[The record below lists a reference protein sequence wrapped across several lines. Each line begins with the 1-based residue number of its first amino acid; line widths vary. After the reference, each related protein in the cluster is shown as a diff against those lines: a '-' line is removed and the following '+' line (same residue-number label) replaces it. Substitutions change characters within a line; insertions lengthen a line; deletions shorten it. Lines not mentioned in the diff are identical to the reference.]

1 VILITGTSGFI
12 GKHLLHAAVE
22 KYGKENI
29 IALTSKPLK
38 EYNYLLHNNYQ
49 FKADFFSKND
59 YNGIDTVIHAGAY
72 TPKNGK
78 EANRINACN
87 QNIAF
92 TEKLLD
98 ARLPGL
104 KKIIYLSTLDVY
116 GEDAVITESTVVS
129 PLSFYGYSK
138 YYCEKMIEF
147 FCKEKNIQCCIL
159 RVGHVY
165 GPGEEAY
172 SKVIPNTIKKII
184 AGEQIE
190 IFGTGEDK
198 RAFIYIK
205 DAVTAIINSIESIN
219 DIGVVNLVSRNS
231 ISIKE
236 LVIKIISLSATNT
249 EIIYK
254 ENPLPSRNL
263 VFDSSKME
271 RYLLEKETGL
281 DSGLKEEI
289 EYMKKSYSK

>member
-12 GKHLLHAAVE
+12 GKHLLQAAVE
-22 KYGKENI
+22 KHGKENI

-38 EYNYLLHNNYQ
+38 EYKYILHNNYQ
-49 FKADFFSKND
+49 LDANCFDQDDFS
-59 YNGIDTVIHAGAY
+59 GIDTVIHAGAY
-72 TPKNGK
+72 TPKSGK

-87 QNIAF
+87 QNIVF
-92 TEKLLD
+92 TEKLLG
-98 ARLPGL
+98 ARLPNL

-129 PLSFYGYSK
+129 PLSLYGYSK
-138 YYCEKMIEF
+138 HYCEKMIEF

-172 SKVIPNTIKKII
+172 SKVIPNTIRKII
-184 AGEQIE
+184 AGEPIE

-205 DAVTAIINSIESIN
+205 DIIAAIINSIELTN
-219 DIGVVNLVSRNS
+219 DIGVVNLVSKNS

-236 LVIKIISLSATNT
+236 LVGKIVSLSKADA
-249 EIIYK
+249 EIIYR
-254 ENPLPSRNL
+254 ENPFPSRNL

-271 RYLLEKETGL
+271 KYLLKKETGL
-281 DSGLKEEI
+281 DAGLTEEI
-289 EYMKKSYSK
+289 EYMKKALQ